1 MAKIFSD
8 GKIPKRFDGMVT
20 YRLKGIDGH
29 IVKEKT
35 GFTTEAL
42 LNDPKLA
49 KSRENASEFGAMSQL
64 CKAIRMI
71 LNEGLPKSNN
81 LEVTNGLH
89 TIMRKVM
96 CCDTIAQRGNRCLK
110 NGFASPGGK
119 YLFTGYDFNP
129 DGLLRNTFKG
139 SYRFDVVKKQLVF
152 TPFVTSE
159 AFVFP
164 EGADGVG
171 LRLGALRFDFDTSA
185 SFMKLTDLFLYGLD
199 SRITE
204 SLQLSVE
211 DFPDGEGVVFYLLEV
226 AFFVENAGTFI
237 SIPKNDTKV
246 VFVLGVE

>member
-42 LNDPKLA
+42 LNDPKYD
-49 KSRENASEFGAMSQL
+49 KSRENANEFGAVTHL
-64 CKAIRMI
+64 CKAIRML

-81 LEVTNGLH
+81 LGVCNGL
-89 TIMRKVM
+89 TQIMRKVM
-96 CCDTIAQRGNRCLK
+96 CCDAVSVRGNRCLK
-110 NGFASPGGK
+110 NGFESAGGK
-119 YLFTGYDFNP
+119 SLFTGYDFNP
-129 DGLLRNTFKG
+129 DGLLRNAFKG
-139 SYRFDVVKKQLVF
+139 NYRFDATKKQLMF
-152 TPFVTSE
+152 EPFVTSE

>member
-20 YRLKGIDGH
+20 YRLEGIKGH

-35 GFTTEAL
+35 GFTKKGMAK
-42 LNDPKLA
+42 DPKYA
-49 KSRENASEFGAMSQL
+49 KSRENANEFGPVAHL
-64 CKAIRMI
+64 CKEIRMI
-71 LNEGLPKSNN
+71 LNEGLPKSKN

-119 YLFTGYDFNP
+119 SLFTGHDFNP
-129 DGLLRNTFKG
+129 SGLLRNTFKG
-139 SYRFDVVKKQLVF
+139 DYRFDVVKKQLVF
-152 TPFVTSE
+152 EPFVTSE

-171 LRLGALRFDFDTSA
+171 LRLGALRFDFDTSVG
-185 SFMKLTDLFLYGLD
+185 FMKLSDLVLYGSE

-204 SLQLSVE
+204 SLELSVE

-226 AFFVENAGTFI
+226 AFFVEDEGTFI

-246 VFVLGVE
+246 VYVLGVE